1 MSNKTNP
8 SHYKNQS
15 IETIDMMLRIW
26 GPKAVILFCEINAF
40 KYRMRVGN
48 KESESIEDDV
58 KKAQWY
64 EQKAK
69 ELKDAE

>member
-58 KKAQWY
+58 KKAKCY